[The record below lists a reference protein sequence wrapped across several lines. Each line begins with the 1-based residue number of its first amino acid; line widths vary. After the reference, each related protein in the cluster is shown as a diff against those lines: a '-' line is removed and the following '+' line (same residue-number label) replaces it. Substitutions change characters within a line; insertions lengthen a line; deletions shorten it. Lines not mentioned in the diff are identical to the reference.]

1 MVMWD
6 VIHNL
11 RLPFQTLD
19 RAENRR
25 YDVSKE
31 SVSARR
37 ARGME
42 GGRLSLVIDTR
53 ARCRSTGSRFVW
65 SH

>member
-37 ARGME
+37 ASGME
-42 GGRLSLVIDTR
+42 GGRLSLVIETR
-53 ARCRSTGSRFVW
+53 ARCRSTGFRFVW